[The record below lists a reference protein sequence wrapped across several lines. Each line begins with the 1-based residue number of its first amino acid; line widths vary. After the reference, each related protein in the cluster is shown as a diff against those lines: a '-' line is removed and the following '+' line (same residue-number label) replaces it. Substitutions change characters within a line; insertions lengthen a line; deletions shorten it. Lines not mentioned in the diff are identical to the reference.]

1 MRFSFLFPRLRFS
14 FIVAIVVIGGD
25 GGGNGGSNDDKGSGS
40 GGVDDDDDKNGS
52 NGRVF
57 GYVLFSNFVLN
68 PSKLL

>member
-1 MRFSFLFPRLRFS
+1 MRFSFLFPRLFFP

-25 GGGNGGSNDDKGSGS
+25 GGGNGGSNDDKGSG
-40 GGVDDDDDKNGS
+40 GVDDDDDKNGS
-52 NGRVF
+52 YGRVF